1 MKKKYIVI
9 LFFILTAMLSFSSCT
24 RTVRLQVMRPA
35 MIDVPK
41 DIQSIA
47 TANRYKPDKQNR
59 VWNILEGLVS
69 GEGIG
74 QDRRGAEA
82 SLEGLANVLLVS
94 PRFKFAQ
101 LAVDLRGTGTA
112 NFPDPLEANEVS
124 RLCEIAKSDALVTIE
139 AFDSDSR
146 IEYGTRTKRERVNN
160 ENVDVVYHTVV
171 AVIRVTV
178 GWRMY
183 RASDGAIID
192 QFRMVETIR
201 FNREGRT
208 RQDAQSRLPGRDA
221 MVREIG
227 RVVGDK
233 YATRISPAWF
243 WVNREY
249 FGRAKAAPTMKMAR
263 RSARVNDWESAA
275 RIWKDITGHANP
287 KTAAKAMFNMAVA
300 SEVLGDLNAAVN
312 WSENSYKMG
321 LRRALSYNGILRQRI
336 FEQQRLENQLSQ
348 PE

>member
-1 MKKKYIVI
+1 MKKAYLSI
-9 LFFILTAMLSFSSCT
+9 LFTLIIVVFSFSSCT

-47 TANRYKPDKQNR
+47 TANRYKPDKENR
-59 VWNILEGLVS
+59 VWSILEGLVS

-74 QDRRGAEA
+74 RDRRGAEA
-82 SLEGLANVLLVS
+82 CLEGFSNVLMVS

-101 LAVDLRGTGTA
+101 LAIDLRGTGTA
-112 NFPDPLEANEVS
+112 NFPDPLATDEVK

-146 IEYGTRTKRERVNN
+146 LEYGTRNKRERVNN
-160 ENVDVVYHTVV
+160 VNVNVTYQTVV

-192 QFRMVETIR
+192 QFRMEETIR
-201 FNREGRT
+201 YNKEGRT
-208 RQDAQSRLPGRDA
+208 RQDAQSRLPRRDA

-227 RVVGDK
+227 RTVGDK

-243 WVNREY
+243 WINREY
-249 FGRAKAAPTMKMAR
+249 FGRAKGAPDMKMAR
-263 RSARVNDWESAA
+263 KSASANDWETAA
-275 RIWKDITGHANP
+275 KIWKPITDQPNP

-300 SEVLGDLNAAVN
+300 SEVLGDLNAAVS
-312 WSENSYKMG
+312 WSENSYKTG
-321 LRRALSYNGILRQRI
+321 NKKALNYNGIIRQRI
-336 FEQQRLENQLSQ
+336 FEQQRLENQLSK